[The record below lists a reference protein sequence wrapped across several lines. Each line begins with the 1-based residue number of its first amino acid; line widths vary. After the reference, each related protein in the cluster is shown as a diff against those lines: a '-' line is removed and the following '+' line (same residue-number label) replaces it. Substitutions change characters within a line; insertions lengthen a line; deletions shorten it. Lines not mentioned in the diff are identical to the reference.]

1 MIFDILKR
9 YRYNLLLI
17 YTYTFFAEFLFIIQP
32 FFLGKM
38 IDGLINH
45 SYINLIYFLLIGCGN
60 IFFFYIRMIY
70 DTKIYTLIYKDL
82 VLNFIEKNEDNT
94 STRVARIEM
103 TNHIVNFLEYDI
115 SYFMSSIMMMVGSL
129 YFIFNQSTMTGFYVL
144 LYFVPLLFIVKIFYS
159 KIAKST
165 RVYNSLQERKVDII
179 NNNQSDVVNL
189 FFSRERKLKILTSNL
204 QGKNWSLLSLNKL
217 FFIISGLVV
226 FVLCSSNISQGNV
239 ISLYTY
245 LERFLISVM
254 SIPIGMEVITR
265 VQDIIKRVK
274 TE

>member
-217 FFIISGLVV
+217 FFIISGLVI